1 MSQLIKNKRG
11 VSPVIA
17 TVLLIAMVVVIG
29 LIVFLW
35 FRGLNEDAITK
46 LGKNV
51 ELVCGD
57 VSFSADYDLS
67 SGRLSIV
74 NDGNVDIFNMNIE
87 ISKSGSHET
96 KDLRED
102 FDGWPNSGL
111 NQGEASSIDADFGS
125 GVEKIILIPILAGK
139 SEKGDRAF
147 VCKEKDSIEIN
158 LI

>member
-1 MSQLIKNKRG
+1 MRNKKG

-17 TVLLIAMVVVIG
+17 TVLLVAMVIVIG

-57 VSFSADYDLS
+57 VSFSADYDS
-67 SGRLSIV
+67 SSLSIE
-74 NDGNVDIFNMNIE
+74 NDGTVNIFNMNIK
-87 ISKSGSHET
+87 IFKSGSHET

-102 FDGWPNSGL
+102 FSDWPDSGL
-111 NQGEASSIDADFGS
+111 NQGEATSIDADFGS
-125 GVEKIILIPILAGK
+125 GVEKIILIPVLAGK
-139 SEKGDRAF
+139 SEKGNRAF
-147 VCKEKDSIEIN
+147 VCKEKDGREIN